1 MRKTIITIIA
11 CISAFAAFFCS
22 AQDINRYEVK
32 LNDFTELKVNDAVN
46 VIYRSNPDSAGI
58 AVFNCQPALASSIMF
73 SPQGAKLSIQLAT
86 NNDVAHMELP
96 TVTVYSNFITKV
108 ENNGDSTVRVFSPK
122 TGPKFKGRLVGN
134 GRLIIR
140 DIDANIVEGSID
152 TGNGTLVL
160 SGHAPEVKL
169 SNTGAGQLLADDLVA
184 DNIKCSLWGTG
195 TVGCHARTLLTVTG
209 AGTGTIYYLG
219 TPEIKKK
226 MALNIKCLPAN

>member
-1 MRKTIITIIA
+1 MRKSAIILIL
-11 CISAFAAFFCS
+11 SVFAALT
-22 AQDINRYEVK
+22 ANALDVNRYEVK

-46 VIYRSNPDSAGI
+46 VIYRSVPDSAGI
-58 AVFNCQPALASSIMF
+58 AVFNCPPALASSIMF
-73 SPQGAKLSIQLAT
+73 SPQGTKLSIQLAT
-86 NNDVAHMELP
+86 NNDVAQKSLP

-140 DIDANIVEGSID
+140 DLDANVVEGSID

-160 SGHAPEVKL
+160 SGRAPEVKL
-169 SNTGAGQLLADDLVA
+169 SNTGAGQLLADDLEA
-184 DNIKCSLWGTG
+184 ETIKCSLWGTG
-195 TVGCHARTLLTVTG
+195 TVGCHARKLLTVTG

-226 MALNIKCLPAN
+226 MALNIKCMPAN